1 MLKKLILQVNYCGR
15 NRIEQEILFS
25 LISDKLI
32 GIGCLSVSNISGDN
46 ELNQPLQHIEVIV
59 DEKMHSN
66 QVKKCVESLARIKN
80 LDELRLVN
88 STNWVELYKD
98 AVKPIIINNSFCI
111 APDWI
116 EIPEDDKNLSVIRIN
131 PGMAF
136 GTGLHPTTQMCLK
149 LISTLPLLNKNVID
163 LGCGSGILG
172 IACAKRGA
180 KSVTFIDNDFVALG
194 VTRENII
201 KNNCQE
207 IDHKMI
213 SSLTKNS
220 KKVDYIFANILLNP
234 LRSMAKTISSKVKAK
249 GQIILSGILI
259 DQVES
264 LLTSYEE
271 HADKKLIKIGVLHMK
286 QWACVQISY
295 E

>member
-1 MLKKLILQVNYCGR
+1 MLKKLIFQVDYQRVNQ
-15 NRIEQEILFS
+15 IEQEILFS

-32 GIGCLSVSNISGDN
+32 AIGCLSVSNISGSN
-46 ELNQPLQHIEVIV
+46 ELKKALQHIEVIV
-59 DEKMHSN
+59 DGKIRNCEL
-66 QVKKCVESLARIKN
+66 KKCFESLVKIRN
-80 LDELRLVN
+80 LDELKLIN
-88 STNWVELYKD
+88 STNWVESYKD
-98 AVKPIIINNSFCI
+98 TVKPIIINNSFFI

-116 EIPEDDKNLSVIRIN
+116 EAPKNNKKLAVIRIN

-136 GTGLHPTTQMCLK
+136 GTGLHPTTQMCLN
-149 LISTLPLLNKNVID
+149 LISSLSMSNKNVID

-194 VTRENII
+194 ITRENIK

-207 IDHKMI
+207 VEHKI
-213 SSLTKNS
+213 TSSLTKNS

-234 LRSMAKTISSKVKAK
+234 LKNMAKTINSKVQSK
-249 GQIILSGILI
+249 GQIFLSGILI
-259 DQVES
+259 DQVEN

-271 HADKKLIKIGVLHMK
+271 HSEKRLIKIVELHME
-286 QWACVQISY
+286 QWACVQITY
-295 E
+295 G

>member
-1 MLKKLILQVNYCGR
+1 MLKKLIVQVNFQGIK
-15 NRIEQEILFS
+15 RIEQEILFS

-32 GIGCLSVSNISGDN
+32 AIGCLSVSNISGDK
-46 ELNQPLQHIEVIV
+46 ELDQPLQHIEIIV
-59 DEKMHSN
+59 NEKIHNN
-66 QVKKCVESLARIKN
+66 QVRKCFEPLARITD
-80 LDELRLVN
+80 LDELTLIN
-88 STNWVELYKD
+88 STNWVESYKD
-98 AVKPIIINNSFCI
+98 SVKPVIIGDSFFI

-116 EIPEDDKNLSVIRIN
+116 KVPKDNKKLSVIRIN

-136 GTGLHPTTQMCLK
+136 GTGLHPTTQMCLQ
-149 LISTLPLLNKNVID
+149 LISSLPLSNKNVID

-194 VTRENII
+194 ITRENII
-201 KNNCQE
+201 KNNCE
-207 IDHKMI
+207 KVDHKI
-213 SSLTKNS
+213 SSALTKNS
-220 KKVDYIFANILLNP
+220 RKADYIFANILLNP
-234 LRSMAKTISSKVKAK
+234 LKNMAKTINSQIKSK
-249 GQIILSGILI
+249 GQIFLSGILI